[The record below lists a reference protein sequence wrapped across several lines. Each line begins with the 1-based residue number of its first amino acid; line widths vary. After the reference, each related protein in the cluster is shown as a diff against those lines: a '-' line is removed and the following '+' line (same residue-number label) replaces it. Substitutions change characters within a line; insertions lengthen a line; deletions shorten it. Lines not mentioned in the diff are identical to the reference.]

1 MRLAPALCKPYK
13 AEFSRPLKTNAGL
26 STGFSKSGTRP
37 TFLHFKEHQG
47 HAEYFQSN
55 TVTQANA
62 ASLGE
67 EPAQQDLS
75 TGSLGRAHS
84 LYSAPILFWLTWEQF
99 RQKLAMS
106 NPRPEIRRIFLT
118 GNTSK
123 ILKWLSNKQNYR
135 VKTAPA
141 VLFVRDTSTS
151 QQQGIGPNG
160 HEDPPRVA
168 DTWDTPVGL

>member
-1 MRLAPALCKPYK
+1 MHLAPALCKPYK

-37 TFLHFKEHQG
+37 TFLHFKEHQD
-47 HAEYFQSN
+47 HAEYFQSH
-55 TVTQANA
+55 TVKQANA

-67 EPAQQDLS
+67 EPAQKGFS
-75 TGSLGRAHS
+75 TGSLGRVHS

-99 RQKLAMS
+99 RQKLATS

-118 GNTSK
+118 GNASK
-123 ILKWLSNKQNYR
+123 TLEWLPNKQNYR
-135 VKTAPA
+135 VKAVPA
-141 VLFVRDTSTS
+141 VSFVRDTSIS

-160 HEDPPRVA
+160 PWGPS
-168 DTWDTPVGL
+168 

>member
-1 MRLAPALCKPYK
+1 
-13 AEFSRPLKTNAGL
+13 
-26 STGFSKSGTRP
+26 
-37 TFLHFKEHQG
+37 
-47 HAEYFQSN
+47 
-55 TVTQANA
+55 
-62 ASLGE
+62 
-67 EPAQQDLS
+67 
-75 TGSLGRAHS
+75 
-84 LYSAPILFWLTWEQF
+84 
-99 RQKLAMS
+99 MS

-168 DTWDTPVGL
+168 DTWGTPLRL